1 MQVLQPLVHF
11 LEGTIDEWWLGESAN
26 AKKERKSSLQFV
38 GAKQE
43 KNKTTKTIKPTK
55 INIIKDQQVGTHRL
69 LLLVSVVRASVALQ
83 RQAEP
88 ECGPGYWR
96 RQIGGRE
103 VSGVGMGNM
112 LSDASRCDAQYSTHN
127 LSI

>member
-1 MQVLQPLVHF
+1 MQALQPLVHF

-26 AKKERKSSLQFV
+26 EQKERKCSLQFV

-43 KNKTTKTIKPTK
+43 KNKITKTIKPTK
-55 INIIKDQQVGTHRL
+55 TNIKDQQVGTHRL
-69 LLLVSVVRASVALQ
+69 LLLVSVVRATVAFQ

-103 VSGVGMGNM
+103 ISGVGMRNM
-112 LSDASRCDAQYSTHN
+112 LSDASGCDAQYSTHN